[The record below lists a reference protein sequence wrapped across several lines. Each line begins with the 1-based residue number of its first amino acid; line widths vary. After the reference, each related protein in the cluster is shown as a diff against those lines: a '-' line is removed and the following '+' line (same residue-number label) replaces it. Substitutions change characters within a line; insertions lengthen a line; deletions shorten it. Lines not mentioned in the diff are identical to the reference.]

1 MLVGE
6 LKAALVDVDDLC
18 PVAVFSSEVC
28 AVRDT
33 DVSPR
38 IYEPVGQLK
47 VVVAKRGGDGVEVCR
62 LIYENSPA
70 LYG

>member
-1 MLVGE
+1 MDVGE
-6 LKAALVDVDDLC
+6 LKKLLEEVDDMC

-38 IYEPVGQLK
+38 IYELVGQLK
-47 VVVAKRGGDGVEVCR
+47 FVDAQRDSEGVEVCR